1 MKFNTLELSKDI
13 LENLDTL
20 EYQSMTPIQEEA
32 LPKVFAGDDLI
43 AQAKTGSGKTAA
55 FGLGILA
62 KLDTNVVSPQALIMC
77 PTRELAEQ
85 VCVELRKLAR
95 FTNNIKILSVCGGTN
110 ESHQAISISHG
121 VHIIVGTPGRIFK
134 LLKED
139 VISLEHLKT
148 FVLDEADRMLD
159 MGFYN
164 SIREINRY
172 VPKVRQTLLFS
183 ATFPA
188 SIKTLSGDIQTD
200 PEFIKIDT
208 THSDNSIRQKF
219 YQVEGHKVKKN
230 FLLPVLGKYQ
240 PASTIIFCK
249 TKLICDDVA
258 KNLQKAG
265 ISALS
270 LHGDHDQ
277 RDRTLVLTKF
287 SNSSCSVL
295 VATDVAARGLDIK
308 DLELVI
314 NYDLPTDPEIYVH
327 RIGRTGREGKNG
339 LTVNL
344 YIDQEL
350 YKLEEIE
357 KYLSQEN
364 EICSTDELENG
375 PSYSKDAAMTTLF
388 ISGGRKDKIRPGDI
402 VGAILGTSN
411 VDAECIG
418 NINILN
424 VLSYVAVKTEYVDLV
439 VCSLQAGKIKKRNF
453 RVGIA

>member
-1 MKFNTLELSKDI
+1 MKFDTLGLNADI
-13 LENLDTL
+13 LGNLETL
-20 EYQSMTPIQEEA
+20 GYHSMTPIQEEA
-32 LPKVFAGDDLI
+32 LPKVLSGGDLI

-55 FGLGILA
+55 FGLGILS
-62 KLDTNVVSPQALIMC
+62 KLDTKKFNPQALVMC

-95 FTNNIKILSVCGGTN
+95 FTENIKILSICGGTN
-110 ESHQAISISHG
+110 ESHQEKSLSHG
-121 VHIIVGTPGRIFK
+121 VHIIVGTPGRVFK
-134 LLKED
+134 LLKEK
-139 VISLEHLKT
+139 IINLEDLNT

-172 VPKVRQTLLFS
+172 VPKERQTLLFS

-188 SIKTLSGDIQTD
+188 SIKTLSADLQTE
-200 PEFIKIDT
+200 PEFIKIDVA
-208 THSDNSIRQKF
+208 HEENSIVQHF
-219 YQVEGHKVKKN
+219 YQVEGHKDKKN
-230 FLLPVLGKYQ
+230 YVLSLLGKYQ
-240 PASTIIFCK
+240 PESTIIFCK
-249 TKLICDDVA
+249 TKMIVDDVA
-258 KNLQKAG
+258 KILQKAG
-265 ISALS
+265 ISALP

-287 SNSSCSVL
+287 SNSSSSVL

-308 DLELVI
+308 DLQLVI

-339 LTVNL
+339 QAVNL
-344 YIDQEL
+344 YIDQEE
-350 YKLEEIE
+350 YKLEAIE
-357 KYLSQEN
+357 EYLSQNNTLCNVDDLSNAPEF
-364 EICSTDELENG
+364 T
-375 PSYSKDAAMTTLF
+375 KDAAMTTIY

-402 VGAILGTSN
+402 VGAILGTSSVN
-411 VDAECIG
+411 ADAVG

-424 VLSYVAVKTEYVDLV
+424 VLSYVAVKTEFVDEIV
-439 VCSLQAGKIKKRNF
+439 SSLQSGKIKKRNF